1 LRKTSRSLKA
11 RAGKGAPTNTAELA
25 TRIQIPVL
33 LMFLFYIFHLAG
45 LHSLGYR
52 WFKGLGIYDGD
63 GNMNTMGIVFKVY
76 YSHNIF
82 FYERVR
88 YG

>member
-1 LRKTSRSLKA
+1 
-11 RAGKGAPTNTAELA
+11 
-25 TRIQIPVL
+25 
-33 LMFLFYIFHLAG
+33 MFLFYIFHLAG

-63 GNMNTMGIVFKVY
+63 GNMNTMGIVFKIY
-76 YSHNIF
+76 FGTIYF

-88 YG
+88 YMDKQTIK

>member
-1 LRKTSRSLKA
+1 
-11 RAGKGAPTNTAELA
+11 
-25 TRIQIPVL
+25 
-33 LMFLFYIFHLAG
+33 MFLFYIFHLAG

-76 YSHNIF
+76 YSAQYIF
-82 FYERVR
+82 L
-88 YG
+88 

>member
-1 LRKTSRSLKA
+1 LRKTRSRSKHEQE
-11 RAGKGAPTNTAELA
+11 RAHRTNTAELA

-63 GNMNTMGIVFKVY
+63 GNMNTMGIVFVY
-76 YSHNIF
+76 YSAQYIF
-82 FYERVR
+82 L
-88 YG
+88 